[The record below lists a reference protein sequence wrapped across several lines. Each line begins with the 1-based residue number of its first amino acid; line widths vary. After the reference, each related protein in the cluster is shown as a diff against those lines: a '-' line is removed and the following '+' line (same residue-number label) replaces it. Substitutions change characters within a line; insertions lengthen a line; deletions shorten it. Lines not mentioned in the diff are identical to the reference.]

1 MSIYRRL
8 WAEIRKSQHLF
19 FVAIITALFNVA
31 VTISIPAVIGAA
43 IDDITNSITF
53 SSNTAFSIIIIVI
66 LVLLSTLS
74 SYILQITAYK
84 IAYGTAFNLRNEL
97 EQKLHRLPLSYID
110 KTARGELINAVS
122 VDTEILSDRLVSAI
136 VQFSTG
142 ILTVI
147 GTIIIM
153 LCINIRLALVV
164 IVITPLSLLTAKL
177 ITGRSKRK
185 FAAQSALR
193 AGLSAYSVEWIGNQK
208 LVSAFN
214 MEDESVARF
223 GAVNEKLRKVGFLAE
238 LFAALVNPTT
248 RFVNGL
254 VYTFTGFFGF
264 MMILG
269 VIPGGGG
276 AVAETAG
283 ALSTGGMLGYT
294 GVLGAGGV
302 LGYTGIFGGGLIGGG
317 AVTVGVLAAFL
328 TYASQYTKPFNEISA
343 TYAELQSALASAKRI
358 FTILD
363 EAEEDNTE
371 SIILPIGEHDLSIED
386 VSFSYNNE
394 KQVLKNIDLKIFSG
408 QNIAVVGPTGC
419 GKTTLINLLERFYEP
434 TTGSIFADKTAFSDI
449 TKPSLRKNFS
459 MVLQDSFIFTDTV
472 LENIRYGSDATFEQV
487 VAAAKTIGA
496 DSFIRRLPDGYNTKI
511 SDGDE
516 LSAGQKQLICLARVM
531 VFNMKNPA
539 AILILD
545 EATSNIDTVTEKKIS
560 KAIRLLTKNHTS
572 IIIAHRLS
580 TIKDAD
586 KIIVID
592 RGEIVQSG
600 THEELI
606 NTDGIYYLMYCS

>member
-1 MSIYRRL
+1 MNHKTDKVNISVVRRI
-8 WAEIRKSQHLF
+8 WREIHMNKGLLF
-19 FVAIITALFNVA
+19 IAIITAIFNVA
-31 VTISIPAVIGAA
+31 VTIAIPAMIGSA
-43 IDDITNSITF
+43 IDDITDSIEN
-53 SSNTAFSIIIIVI
+53 SSNLLANTNVNIGVI
-66 LVLLSTLS
+66 VLLVVLSALS

-84 IAYGTAFNLRNEL
+84 IAYGTAFSLRNEL
-97 EQKLHRLPLSYID
+97 EQKLHRLPLVFID
-110 KTARGELINAVS
+110 RVSKGELINAVS
-122 VDTEILSDRLVSAI
+122 VDTEILSDRLVQAI
-136 VQFSTG
+136 VQFLTG

-153 LCINIRLALVV
+153 LCINVRLALVV
-164 IVITPLSLLTAKL
+164 ICITPLSLLTAKL
-177 ITGRSKRK
+177 ITLRSKRE

-193 AGLSAYSVEWIGNQK
+193 ASLSAHSVEWIGNQK

-214 MEDESVARF
+214 MEDESIERF

-269 VIPGGGG
+269 VIPGGGDVSASAAG
-276 AVAETAG
+276 AV
-283 ALSTGGMLGYT
+283 TGGILG
-294 GVLGAGGV
+294 GGV
-302 LGYTGIFGGGLIGGG
+302 
-317 AVTVGVLAAFL
+317 VTVGVLAAFL
-328 TYASQYTKPFNEISA
+328 TYANQYTKPFNEISA

-371 SIILPIGEHDLSIED
+371 SYILPNGEHDIAIKN
-386 VSFSYNNE
+386 VSFAYSSA
-394 KQVLKNIDLKIFSG
+394 KTVLKNIDIEISSG
-408 QNIAVVGPTGC
+408 ESIAVVGPTGC

-434 TTGSIFADKTAFSDI
+434 SSGEIFADKAAFSGI
-449 TKPSLRKNFS
+449 TKRSLRKNLS
-459 MVLQDSFIFTDTV
+459 MVLQDSFIFPDTV
-472 LENIRYGSDATFEQV
+472 LENIRYGSDATTGQ
-487 VAAAKTIGA
+487 AMSAAKTIGA

-511 SDGDE
+511 NDGDE

-531 VFNMKNPA
+531 VFNMANPA

-560 KAIRLLTKNHTS
+560 KAVKLLTKNRTS

-586 KIIVID
+586 KIYVIAD
-592 RGEIVQSG
+592 GEIVQSG
-600 THEELI
+600 SHDELI
-606 NTDGIYYLMYCS
+606 NTDGIYSMMYSS

>member
-1 MSIYRRL
+1 MNRKNSHNRIANMSIIGRIWL
-8 WAEIRKSQHLF
+8 EIRKSKHLF
-19 FVAIITALFNVA
+19 FVAIVTALFNVA
-31 VTISIPAVIGAA
+31 VTIAIPVMIGSA
-43 IDDITNSITF
+43 IDDVTDSITNTASG
-53 SSNTAFSIIIIVI
+53 NTVNYIIMIVI
-66 LVLLSTLS
+66 FVVLAAVA
-74 SYILQITAYK
+74 SYILQIIAYK
-84 IAYGTAFNLRNEL
+84 IAYTVSFNLRNEL

-110 KTARGELINAVS
+110 RTARGELINAVS
-122 VDTEILSDRLVSAI
+122 VDSEILSDRLVQAI
-136 VQFSTG
+136 VQFLAG

-153 LCINIRLALVV
+153 ICINIRLALVV
-164 IVITPLSLLTAKL
+164 ILITPLSLLTAKL
-177 ITGRSKRK
+177 ITGRSKRE

-193 AGLSAYSVEWIGNQK
+193 GALSAHSVEWIGNRK
-208 LVSAFN
+208 IVSAFN
-214 MEDESVARF
+214 MEDISIEKF
-223 GAVNEKLRKVGFLAE
+223 GAVNAKLRKISFTAE

-269 VIPGGGG
+269 VIPGGAPSVESLGTEAAG
-276 AVAETAG
+276 IASTAVSFG
-283 ALSTGGMLGYT
+283 ST
-294 GVLGAGGV
+294 
-302 LGYTGIFGGGLIGGG
+302 
-317 AVTVGVLAAFL
+317 VTVGVLAAFL
-328 TYASQYTKPFNEISA
+328 TYANQYTKPFNEISA

-363 EAEEDNTE
+363 EVEEDNTE
-371 SIILPIGEHDLSIED
+371 SNILPIREHNLKVEN
-386 VSFSYNNE
+386 VNFAYND
-394 KQVLKNIDLKIFSG
+394 KKYVLKNIDFKVTSG

-434 TTGSIFADKTAFSDI
+434 RSGEIYADDLKFSGI
-449 TKPSLRKNFS
+449 TKRSLRENLS

-472 LENIRYGSDATFEQV
+472 LENIRYGSSKAPDELILS
-487 VAAAKTIGA
+487 AAKMVGA
-496 DSFIRRLPDGYNTKI
+496 DSFIRRLPDGYNTLI
-511 SDGDE
+511 SDSDE

-531 VFNMKNPA
+531 VFNMLKPS

-560 KAIRLLTKNHTS
+560 KAVKLMTKNRTS

-586 KIIVID
+586 VIIVID
-592 RGEIVQSG
+592 GGKIVQTG
-600 THEELI
+600 THDELI
-606 NTDGIYYLMYCS
+606 NTDGIYSQMYCS